1 MPVLSPHGIRNGF
14 KRHWSFTRSAGEWDL
29 LPVPPYK
36 SRGKEESSMKTKDL
50 SLITVYAALYAA
62 MVVVFSPIS
71 FAALQFRVAGVLRPG
86 IARKRELAIAY
97 AIGTVV
103 ANVFS
108 PFSGIYELLF
118 MPVMSL
124 IAGLV
129 GYEAAKRF
137 NGNYYVCGAVV
148 AIIIPLSVSWML
160 GQLFNLPYAAT
171 LPSLIISEQV
181 INALGA
187 TVFKQIESR
196 YKWWE

>member
-1 MPVLSPHGIRNGF
+1 MSVIPIHSIRNGF
-14 KRHWSFTRSAGEWDL
+14 KRQCSFTRSAGEWAL

-36 SRGKEESSMKTKDL
+36 SRGKEENSMKTKDL
-50 SLITVYAALYAA
+50 SLITVYAALYAS

-97 AIGTVV
+97 AVGTVV
-103 ANVFS
+103 ANIFS
-108 PFSGIYELLF
+108 PFAGIYELLF

-129 GYEAAKRF
+129 GYEVAKRF
-137 NGNYYVCGAVV
+137 NANYYVCGAVI

-160 GQLFNLPYAAT
+160 GQLFNIPYAVT
-171 LPSLIISEQV
+171 LPGLLISEQV

-187 TVFKQIESR
+187 TVFKLIESR
-196 YKWWE
+196 YRWWE

>member
-1 MPVLSPHGIRNGF
+1 MYVMSTNSIRNGF
-14 KRHWSFTRSAGEWDL
+14 KIQCNLTRSAGEWAL

-97 AIGTVV
+97 AVGVVV

-108 PFSGIYELLF
+108 PFAGIYELLF

-124 IAGLV
+124 ISGLA
-129 GYEAAKRF
+129 GYELAKRF
-137 NGNYYVCGAVV
+137 NANYYVCGAVI
-148 AIIIPLSVSWML
+148 AIIIPISVSWML

-171 LPSLIISEQV
+171 LPGLIISEQI

-187 TVFKQIESR
+187 TVFKLIEPR
-196 YKWWE
+196 YRWWE

>member
-1 MPVLSPHGIRNGF
+1 MYVMSTHNLRNGF

-86 IARKRELAIAY
+86 IARKKELAIAY
-97 AIGTVV
+97 AVGVVV

-108 PFSGIYELLF
+108 PFAGIYELLF

-124 IAGLV
+124 ISGLV
-129 GYEAAKRF
+129 GYEVAKRF
-137 NGNYYVCGAVV
+137 NANYYVCGAVI

-160 GQLFNLPYAAT
+160 GQLFNLPYAVT
-171 LPSLIISEQV
+171 LPGLLISEQI

-187 TVFKQIESR
+187 TVFKLIESR
-196 YKWWE
+196 YRWWE

>member
-1 MPVLSPHGIRNGF
+1 MYVMSTNSIRNGF
-14 KRHWSFTRSAGEWDL
+14 KIQCNLTRSAGEWAL

-97 AIGTVV
+97 AVGVVV

-108 PFSGIYELLF
+108 PFAGIYELLF

-124 IAGLV
+124 ISGLA
-129 GYEAAKRF
+129 GYELAKRF
-137 NGNYYVCGAVV
+137 NANYYVCGALI
-148 AIIIPLSVSWML
+148 AIIIPISVSWML

-171 LPSLIISEQV
+171 LPGLIISEQI

-187 TVFKQIESR
+187 TVFKLIEPR
-196 YKWWE
+196 YRWWE